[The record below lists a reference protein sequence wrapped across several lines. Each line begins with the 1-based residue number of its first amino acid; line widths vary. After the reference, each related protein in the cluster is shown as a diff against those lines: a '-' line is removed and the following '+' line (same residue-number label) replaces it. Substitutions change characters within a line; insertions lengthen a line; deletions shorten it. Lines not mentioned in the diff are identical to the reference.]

1 MHLDQAV
8 NMIRQMSV
16 NHLCAQRAYA
26 FLQQLLGLLDRTMPE
41 DRRRSL
47 ERYSTPPAVM
57 VGSTRGLGEAPTY
70 SSCGTVTA
78 DEAVEDGGVDLW
90 SLWDTTQDLTM
101 DLGSQLEL
109 HSTLGS
115 TTWSWSVE
123 NPGAESLMQSPPALN
138 GIPG

>member
-1 MHLDQAV
+1 
-8 NMIRQMSV
+8 MIRQMSV

-41 DRRRSL
+41 ERRRSL
-47 ERYSTPPAVM
+47 ERYSTPPTVM
-57 VGSTRGLGEAPTY
+57 AGSSRGVGDATVY
-70 SSCGTVTA
+70 SNCTTVQE
-78 DEAVEDGGVDLW
+78 DEGIEDGGVDLW

-115 TTWSWSVE
+115 ATWSWSVE
-123 NPGAESLMQSPPALN
+123 NPGAESLMQSPPALS
-138 GIPG
+138 GVPG